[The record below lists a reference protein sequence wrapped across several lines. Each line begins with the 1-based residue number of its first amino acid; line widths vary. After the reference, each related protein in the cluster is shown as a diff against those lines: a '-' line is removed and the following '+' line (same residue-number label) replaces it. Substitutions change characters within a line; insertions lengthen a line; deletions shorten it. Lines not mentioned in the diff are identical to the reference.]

1 MSMRATQVFWI
12 EKTPRLGQGIRDCQC
27 RKCGRQFRGHTR
39 FRRVC
44 NHSAKC
50 PGRVWCAAVGD
61 VCFDA
66 GQGGG
71 WINIKRRHGPFGN
84 GFGGFFDELQD
95 AVVCAQQDIA
105 PAFAVI
111 VVGIVAHG
119 DVRRGIGFE
128 CVDEILQGKPQD
140 VVRREND
147 HIVGN
152 GACFNGKEE
161 IAHRAQAVVVG
172 GRAVIQNFNGQMR
185 FALCACPI
193 RKVVVKSAV
202 GHQIRAVNVR
212 NGFELIDEVVENGFA
227 THFEQGLGKIFG
239 EGIQPRGISRRENN
253 GFHRILAPS
262 SG

>member
-1 MSMRATQVFWI
+1 MSMRAIRCFGI
-12 EKTPRLGQGIRDCQC
+12 EKTPAPRTGIRDCQC
-27 RKCGRQFRGHTR
+27 RKCGRQFRGAYTVS
-39 FRRVC
+39 RVC

-152 GACFNGKEE
+152 GACFQWQRGESPTAPKRSSLEVVPSSK
-161 IAHRAQAVVVG
+161 ISMGRCVSPFARAQ
-172 GRAVIQNFNGQMR
+172 
-185 FALCACPI
+185 
-193 RKVVVKSAV
+193 SA
-202 GHQIRAVNVR
+202 
-212 NGFELIDEVVENGFA
+212 
-227 THFEQGLGKIFG
+227 KW
-239 EGIQPRGISRRENN
+239 S
-253 GFHRILAPS
+253 
-262 SG
+262 